1 MNSHN
6 DQVEKKN
13 LLSNLEKNLPVEIQ
27 PKIVPEVKSEIQDDY
42 EYSRATYRNLVDKSN
57 EAIGSMLELAM
68 QSEHPRAFEVLSTM
82 LKNTSDMTDKLL
94 ELQKKKKELEQKKD
108 QQSEG
113 PTKTNNNTAI
123 FIGST
128 SDLQKHLIQKLTQQN
143 VTDTVNNS

>member
-1 MNSHN
+1 
-6 DQVEKKN
+6 
-13 LLSNLEKNLPVEIQ
+13 
-27 PKIVPEVKSEIQDDY
+27 
-42 EYSRATYRNLVDKSN
+42 
-57 EAIGSMLELAM
+57 MLELAM